1 MINIHVTD
9 ADGAKKELTATPGSQ
24 LMNTIRDAGIVEGT
38 CGGMASC
45 GTCHVYI
52 DDDWNART
60 GERTED
66 EGYML
71 EPLEELVEIKSTS
84 RLCCQI
90 ILSEDHDGLSLT
102 VGPQI

>member
-9 ADGAKKELTATPGSQ
+9 ADGAKKELTAISGSQ

-52 DDDWNART
+52 DEDWTHLPAN
-60 GERTED
+60 
-66 EGYML
+66 
-71 EPLEELVEIKSTS
+71 EPKMRDICSNL
-84 RLCCQI
+84 
-90 ILSEDHDGLSLT
+90 
-102 VGPQI
+102 

>member
-1 MINIHVTD
+1 MINIQVTD
-9 ADGAKKELTATPGSQ
+9 ADGVKKEITATPGSQ
-24 LMNTIRDAGIVEGT
+24 LMNSIRDAGMVEGT

-52 DDDWNART
+52 DEDWNART

-71 EPLEELVEIKSTS
+71 ESLEELVEIKPTS

-90 ILSEDHDGLSLT
+90 ILSEEHNGLSLT

>member
-1 MINIHVTD
+1 MIRLNVTD
-9 ADGAKKELTATPGSQ
+9 ADGTATELTATPGVP
-24 LMNTIRDAGIVEGT
+24 LMNPLRDAGMVEGT

-52 DDDWNART
+52 GEDWSAGT

-71 EPLEELVEIKSTS
+71 ESLEEVVDILPTS
-84 RLCCQI
+84 RLSCQI
-90 ILSEDHDGLSLT
+90 VLTEAHDGLTLT

>member
-9 ADGAKKELTATPGSQ
+9 SDGTKKELTATPGSQ
-24 LMNTIRDAGIVEGT
+24 LMNAIRDAGIVEGT

-52 DDDWNART
+52 DEDWNSRT

-71 EPLEELVEIKSTS
+71 ESLEELVEITTTS

-90 ILSEDHDGLSLT
+90 ILREDHDGLSLT

>member
-1 MINIHVTD
+1 MNVFATD
-9 ADGAKKELTATPGSQ
+9 ADKNRHQIEFAEGDN
-24 LMNTIRDAGIVEGT
+24 LMEIVRDQGLEVPGT

-45 GTCHVYI
+45 GTCHVYVERA
-52 DDDWNART
+52 WLEHT

-71 EPLEELVEIKSTS
+71 EALAEVVEVRDNS

-90 ILSEDHDGLSLT
+90 TLSKDMDGLQIEI
-102 VGPQI
+102 GPEA

>member
-1 MINIHVTD
+1 MINIYVTD
-9 ADGAKKELTATPGSQ
+9 ADGAKKELTATSGSQ

-52 DDDWNART
+52 DDAWNALT

-71 EPLEELVEIKSTS
+71 ESLEELVEIKSTS